1 MKTRS
6 IDTSTIAPASRRD
19 FLAVTA
25 TGALGAM
32 AATGGGLLLGFGLPP
47 RGEIRDTVTTQSGFA
62 PNAFLRIDRTGKV
75 TFVMPVIEMGQGTY
89 TSVPMLIAEE
99 LEVDVDKVAIEHSPP
114 DDKIY
119 VNPLIGV
126 QMTGGSTAIRGTYIP
141 LRRAGATARV
151 MLVTAAAARWK
162 VEPSACHA
170 ENGQVVHGAT
180 GRRLG
185 YGSLVDAAAK
195 LPVPENVA
203 LKEPRDFKL
212 IGTPHRRL
220 DTSGKVDGSA
230 KFGIDSRL
238 PGMKFAVVA
247 ASPTFG
253 GKLVSLDEAKAKA
266 MPGVTQ
272 VVRLGDAVAIVGRHT
287 WAAKQGLAAAN
298 PQWDAGPNAQLS
310 TADIVAQLA
319 SASQKPGVPARHDG
333 DAAAVMA
340 RAARRMDAVYEQ
352 PFLAHAAME
361 PMNCTVHITR
371 AGCDI
376 WVGTQVP
383 GLTQAAVMK
392 VTGLKREQVR
402 IHNHLLGGGFG
413 RRLEFDGT
421 VRAVQ
426 IARQVEGPVQVLW
439 TREEDIQH
447 DMYRPYYYDRLSAG
461 VDATGKALAWT
472 HRIAGSSIVARYSPA
487 WIKNG
492 VDPDAVDGSANQPYG
507 FSDIHVD
514 WVALEPP
521 GVPTAFWRGVG
532 VTRGTFAVESFV
544 DELAAHAKQDP
555 LAYRVALLDK
565 NPRARAVLQLAAQQ
579 AGWGEPL
586 PAGQARGIA
595 LCTGFGSY
603 IAQVVQ
609 VSTDKDGTVQPLHA
623 WCVVDCGVVVN
634 PDTVRAQME
643 SGIVFGLSA
652 ALYGEITIKNGRV
665 EQTNFGDYRVLRI
678 NEIPQIDVHIVKS
691 LEAPGGIG
699 EPGTSCVMPALTN
712 AIFAASGKRIRK
724 LPVGEQLRT
733 A

>member
-1 MKTRS
+1 
-6 IDTSTIAPASRRD
+6 
-19 FLAVTA
+19 
-25 TGALGAM
+25 
-32 AATGGGLLLGFGLPP
+32 
-47 RGEIRDTVTTQSGFA
+47 
-62 PNAFLRIDRTGKV
+62 
-75 TFVMPVIEMGQGTY
+75 
-89 TSVPMLIAEE
+89 
-99 LEVDVDKVAIEHSPP
+99 
-114 DDKIY
+114 
-119 VNPLIGV
+119 
-126 QMTGGSTAIRGTYIP
+126 
-141 LRRAGATARV
+141 
-151 MLVTAAAARWK
+151 
-162 VEPSACHA
+162 
-170 ENGQVVHGAT
+170 
-180 GRRLG
+180 
-185 YGSLVDAAAK
+185 
-195 LPVPENVA
+195 
-203 LKEPRDFKL
+203 
-212 IGTPHRRL
+212 
-220 DTSGKVDGSA
+220 
-230 KFGIDSRL
+230 
-238 PGMKFAVVA
+238 
-247 ASPTFG
+247 
-253 GKLVSLDEAKAKA
+253 
-266 MPGVTQ
+266 
-272 VVRLGDAVAIVGRHT
+272 
-287 WAAKQGLAAAN
+287 
-298 PQWDAGPNAQLS
+298 
-310 TADIVAQLA
+310 
-319 SASQKPGVPARHDG
+319 
-333 DAAAVMA
+333 
-340 RAARRMDAVYEQ
+340 
-352 PFLAHAAME
+352 ME

-426 IARQVEGPVQVLW
+426 IAQQVEGPVQVLW

-461 VDATGKALAWT
+461 VDSSGKALAWT

-507 FSDIHVD
+507 FSNIHVD

-544 DELAAHAKQDP
+544 DELAANARQDP

-565 NPRARAVLQLAAQQ
+565 NPRAKAVLQLAAEQ
-579 AGWGEPL
+579 AGWGKPL

-712 AIFAASGKRIRK
+712 AIFAARGKRIRK

>member
-1 MKTRS
+1 MKPGMT
-6 IDTSTIAPASRRD
+6 DTPRIAVASRRE

-25 TGALGAM
+25 TGALGALGAGM
-32 AATGGGLLLGFGLPP
+32 LLGFSLPA
-47 RGEIRDTVTTQSGFA
+47 RGDIRDSLTTDAAFA
-62 PNAFLRIDRTGKV
+62 PNAFLRIDRAGKV

-126 QMTGGSTAIRGTYIP
+126 QMTGGSTAIRGTYVP

-151 MLVTAAAARWK
+151 MLVTAAATRWN
-162 VEPSACHA
+162 VDPSTCHA
-170 ENGQVVHGAT
+170 ENGAVVHGPS

-185 YGSLVDAAAK
+185 YGALVDAAAK
-195 LPVPENVA
+195 LPVPENVV
-203 LKEPRDFKL
+203 LKEPSDFRL

-220 DTSGKVDGSA
+220 DSAIKVNGIA
-230 KFGIDSRL
+230 KFGIDSRP
-238 PGMKFAVVA
+238 PGMKFAVVG

-253 GKLVSLDEAKAKA
+253 GKLVSVDEAKAKA
-266 MPGVTQ
+266 VPGVSQ
-272 VVRLGDAVAIVGRHT
+272 VVRLDDAVAIVARHT
-287 WAAKQGLAAAN
+287 WAAKQGLAAAD
-298 PQWDAGPNAQLS
+298 PQWDAGPNARLS
-310 TADIVAQLA
+310 TADIVARLA
-319 SASQKPGVPARHDG
+319 SASEKPGVVARHDG
-333 DAAAVMA
+333 DAAAAMA
-340 RAARRMDAVYEQ
+340 GAARRIDAVYEQ
-352 PFLAHAAME
+352 PFLAHATME
-361 PMNCTVHITR
+361 PMNCTVQVTKD
-371 AGCDI
+371 GCDI

-383 GLTQAAVMK
+383 GLTQAAVMT
-392 VTGLKREQVR
+392 VTGLRREQVR
-402 IHNHLLGGGFG
+402 VHNHLLGGGFG

-426 IARQVEGPVQVLW
+426 IAQHVEGPVQVIW

-461 VDATGKALAWT
+461 VDAEGKTLAWS
-472 HRIAGSSIVARYSPA
+472 HRIAGSSIIARYSPA
-487 WIKNG
+487 WIKDG
-492 VDPDAVDGSANQPYG
+492 IDPDAVDGSANQPYG
-507 FSDIHVD
+507 ISDIHVD
-514 WVALEPP
+514 WVPLEPP
-521 GVPTAFWRGVG
+521 GIPTAFWRGVG

-544 DELAAHAKQDP
+544 DELAANAKQDP
-555 LAYRVALLDK
+555 LAYRVAMLDK
-565 NPRARAVLQLAAQQ
+565 NPRAKTVLQLAADQ
-579 AGWGEPL
+579 AGWGKPL

-603 IAQVVQ
+603 VAQVVQ
-609 VSTDKDGTVQPLHA
+609 VSTEKDGTVKPMRA
-623 WCVVDCGVVVN
+623 WCVVDCGIVVN

-678 NEIPQIDVHIVKS
+678 NEIPEIDVRIVKS

-724 LPVGEQLRT
+724 LPVGEQLRV